1 MSDITPNNY
10 VNIIARLKEKIRQ
23 AKTKASLAVNK
34 ELLNVYWEIGNTIL
48 EQQKS
53 EGWGSKVIDRLAQD
67 LKHEFPDMQG
77 LSIRNIK
84 YMRAF
89 AEAYPEFSIVQSTLA
104 QLQITENHNNTI
116 VQQVLAQIHNLY
128 HKVFKIKQV
137 PNASF

>member
-1 MSDITPNNY
+1 VSDITPNNY

-53 EGWGSKVIDRLAQD
+53 EGWGTKVIDRLSHD
-67 LKHEFPDMQG
+67 LKLEFPDMQG

-89 AEAYPEFSIVQSTLA
+89 AEAYPEFTIVQPTLA
-104 QLQITENHNNTI
+104 QLQIADNQNYTI
-116 VQQVLAQIHNLY
+116 VQQVVAQIQNLY
-128 HKVFKIKQV
+128 HKLFKIK
-137 PNASF
+137 